1 MNRKEKD
8 AFEQLLKNHLSAT
21 AFSHAQAEPCPDE
34 NCMAAYLEG
43 SQGEK
48 FKKSFEKH
56 LAKCS
61 RCQAEL
67 ALLLKTGAAEA
78 QPMAS
83 LLAKA
88 RPGSG
93 LLALLLDWTRVAAFQ
108 PAFAVLLV
116 CVVTGVVGYRL
127 LREQTNLQTRPV
139 EMAESANKAPSADE
153 DERPAALPLADLKS
167 QEQSQQLKTES
178 LPIPGQAGENRR
190 TAPGASQPDSF
201 RDRNEAASRDREA
214 KNDFSVEPPAATPAE
229 SSRGAVGGALKRRDM
244 AVAPK
249 PSPEPLQEES
259 LSTVATDRQNSRQP
273 ARTDETSSAISANQV
288 APRAQPLPA
297 APPPVS
303 ATVALGKLE
312 AEKKVEQDKIAGA
325 KEARASAAPARRKQL
340 GSEGARA
347 TETFAAGKASAVSRI
362 EAGGKQFDLRDGIWR
377 DSSIRPD
384 DAALPTLIYVNTP
397 DFEKQRK
404 SFAPFQPVLSRP
416 EDVLI
421 KLDNRIYRVRKT
433 R

>member
-139 EMAESANKAPSADE
+139 EMAESANKAPSADEDERSAALRKHPISDGRRYEPSADE

-325 KEARASAAPARRKQL
+325 
-340 GSEGARA
+340 
-347 TETFAAGKASAVSRI
+347 
-362 EAGGKQFDLRDGIWR
+362 
-377 DSSIRPD
+377 
-384 DAALPTLIYVNTP
+384 
-397 DFEKQRK
+397 
-404 SFAPFQPVLSRP
+404 
-416 EDVLI
+416 
-421 KLDNRIYRVRKT
+421 
-433 R
+433 